1 MSQPADHL
9 TPARAS
15 PRILWVTEERPDTA
29 LGGGS
34 VRQAHLLREVA
45 KALPVDL
52 LVTGH
57 VDDAQVRAAAASV
70 TELDV
75 RLAFTPEQSL
85 VRQLHWL
92 LVALLYPRPWYA
104 YGAGPRRRALARA
117 LSQRQDRYDIVCVE
131 HEALA
136 PLASAAGAERWVLT
150 LHQVVSGELVQEL
163 AGVSRRRRRWL
174 LQRDL
179 AKARRLEEQAA
190 TSYDQL
196 VVCSELDARALT
208 AQADGRIR
216 RPIAVVPNGV
226 DLEQFQAGPIP
237 SQPRVLFPGSF
248 HFPPNIHGAIWLCS
262 EVWPL
267 VRAAVPEASLA
278 LVGREPDPRVL
289 ALQSCPGVS
298 VEADVP
304 SMAPY
309 FARARAVAVPLHV
322 GTGTRLK
329 ALEAMASGRPVIGTS
344 IGLQGLD
351 VSDDREVR
359 LTDQTGAFAEAL
371 IEVLTNDQVAGRLG
385 DAGRRHVE
393 ARFGWERIGRDY
405 VELLRQLAAKRGS
418 E

>member
-1 MSQPADHL
+1 
-9 TPARAS
+9 
-15 PRILWVTEERPDTA
+15 
-29 LGGGS
+29 
-34 VRQAHLLREVA
+34 
-45 KALPVDL
+45 
-52 LVTGH
+52 
-57 VDDAQVRAAAASV
+57 
-70 TELDV
+70 
-75 RLAFTPEQSL
+75 
-85 VRQLHWL
+85 
-92 LVALLYPRPWYA
+92 
-104 YGAGPRRRALARA
+104 
-117 LSQRQDRYDIVCVE
+117 
-131 HEALA
+131 
-136 PLASAAGAERWVLT
+136 
-150 LHQVVSGELVQEL
+150 
-163 AGVSRRRRRWL
+163 
-174 LQRDL
+174 
-179 AKARRLEEQAA
+179 
-190 TSYDQL
+190 
-196 VVCSELDARALT
+196 
-208 AQADGRIR
+208 
-216 RPIAVVPNGV
+216 
-226 DLEQFQAGPIP
+226 
-237 SQPRVLFPGSF
+237 
-248 HFPPNIHGAIWLCS
+248 LCS